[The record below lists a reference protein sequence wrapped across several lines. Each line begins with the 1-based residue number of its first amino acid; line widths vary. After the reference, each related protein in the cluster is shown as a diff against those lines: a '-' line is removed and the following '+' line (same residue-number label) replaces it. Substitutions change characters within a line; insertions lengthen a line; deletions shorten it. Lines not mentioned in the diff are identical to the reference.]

1 MASLG
6 ITIRMGA
13 SGTHVLSPAGNVDIT
28 AMSRQQRGA
37 FAEEI
42 SKALNLEKELENE
55 RRIRHRKF
63 MRKVDRARRN
73 RHRKFMSNDDWVQR
87 ERGRD

>member
-1 MASLG
+1 MKRKGLLAMASLG

-42 SKALNLEKELENE
+42 SKALGLEKEL
-55 RRIRHRKF
+55 K
-63 MRKVDRARRN
+63 KGRRN

>member
-1 MASLG
+1 MATLG

-13 SGTHVLSPAGNVDIT
+13 SGTHVLSPVGNVDIT
-28 AMSRQQRGA
+28 SMSRQQRGA

-42 SKALNLEKELENE
+42 SKALGMEREREKE
-55 RRIRHRKF
+55 RRKRHRKF
-63 MRKVDRARRN
+63 VSKVDWAR
-73 RHRKFMSNDDWVQR
+73 R

>member
-1 MASLG
+1 MATLG

-13 SGTHVLSPAGNVDIT
+13 SGTHVLSTAGNVDIT
-28 AMSRQQRGA
+28 SMSRQQRGA

-42 SKALNLEKELENE
+42 SKALGLEKEVETE
-55 RRIRHRKF
+55 RRKGHLRF

-73 RHRKFMSNDDWVQR
+73 Q
-87 ERGRD
+87 GRN